1 MDNKEFLKK
10 GKKLSSSY
18 LDYFSAL
25 FTCTCSHILRNPQ
38 YQCYRG
44 RKGQNALAFE
54 RLTVLILCAL
64 WVQWSIKESKL
75 QARPSEA
82 CGGQL
87 QKWNM
92 RYQMQGQ
99 SGQEKLSPQF
109 TSIFSD
115 KVYWE
120 NRGNH
125 LSWLWYKANSI
136 TDRIKSLS
144 IFFLIHSCHFY
155 QCSICHFLKL
165 KPLETRKPVKTH
177 KVVFF

>member
-18 LDYFSAL
+18 LDYLSAL

-44 RKGQNALAFE
+44 RKGQDALAFE

-99 SGQEKLSPQF
+99 SGQEELSPHLLLFFQTRF
-109 TSIFSD
+109 TGRTEGAICPDFDTKPTASQTGLNHFPYPSWYIVVIFT
-115 KVYWE
+115 
-120 NRGNH
+120 N
-125 LSWLWYKANSI
+125 
-136 TDRIKSLS
+136 
-144 IFFLIHSCHFY
+144 
-155 QCSICHFLKL
+155 
-165 KPLETRKPVKTH
+165 
-177 KVVFF
+177 VVSVTF

>member
-18 LDYFSAL
+18 LDYLSAL
-25 FTCTCSHILRNPQ
+25 LTCTCSHILRNPQ

-44 RKGQNALAFE
+44 RKGQDALAFE

-87 QKWNM
+87 QKRNM

-99 SGQEKLSPQF
+99 SGQEKLSPHLLLFFQTRF
-109 TSIFSD
+109 TGRTEGAICPDFDAKPTASQTGLNHSPYPSWYIVVIFT
-115 KVYWE
+115 
-120 NRGNH
+120 N
-125 LSWLWYKANSI
+125 
-136 TDRIKSLS
+136 
-144 IFFLIHSCHFY
+144 
-155 QCSICHFLKL
+155 
-165 KPLETRKPVKTH
+165 
-177 KVVFF
+177 VVSVTF